1 MWSYEKNPW
10 EIERIDI
17 EQIKQYIIK

>member
-17 EQIKQYIIK
+17 QQIKQYINK

>member
-1 MWSYEKNPW
+1 MWSYVENPW

-17 EQIKQYIIK
+17 QQIKQYIIK

>member
-1 MWSYEKNPW
+1 MWSYVENPW

>member
-17 EQIKQYIIK
+17 QQIKQYIIK

>member
-17 EQIKQYIIK
+17 QEIKQYIIK